1 MDKKD
6 RKLSSLQNP
15 PIEDKFMSSPDQGDL
30 LNIFWVPDDFTFK
43 DLNVRMIL
51 QAAKSPFQAEF

>member
-6 RKLSSLQNP
+6 RKLSSLLNP

-30 LNIFWVPDDFTFK
+30 LNVFLGRDDFTYK
-43 DLNVRMIL
+43 DLNVRVIL